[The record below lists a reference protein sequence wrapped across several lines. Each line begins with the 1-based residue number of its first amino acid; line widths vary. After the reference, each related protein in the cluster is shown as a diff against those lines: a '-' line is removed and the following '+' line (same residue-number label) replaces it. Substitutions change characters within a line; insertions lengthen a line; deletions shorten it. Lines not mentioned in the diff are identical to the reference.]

1 MFDSHLSETR
11 PRTDPSRGAQVIAL
25 PAARLAARDP
35 VAVRLEAYWSDLA
48 RKAGGV
54 PRRADIDPRAID
66 TGLSDIFLIERIA
79 PGLARFRV
87 AGTGL
92 SELMNMDVRGMP
104 LSTFLLPADREEFAA
119 ALTALFERPAKLR
132 LGLGGA
138 PGPGQPRLTG
148 RMLLLPLCDDAGAV
162 GRAIGCL
169 VTSGTA
175 GRTPRR
181 FRLTGTRIE
190 PVDEIG
196 ATGLPPY
203 ETPVAE
209 PPVPESPL
217 TDTAASTAASDISEP
232 RQRRPRRAT
241 GRPHLRLVKTD

>member
-1 MFDSHLSETR
+1 MPHAHRPDS
-11 PRTDPSRGAQVIAL
+11 SRSPGARVIAL
-25 PAARLAARDP
+25 FTARTAASSIAPDTAQNPAAE
-35 VAVRLEAYWSDLA
+35 RLEAYWSDLA

-104 LSTFLLPADREEFAA
+104 LSTFILPADREEFAA

-132 LGLGGA
+132 LGLRGA
-138 PGPGQPRLTG
+138 PGLGQPRLTG

-162 GRAIGCL
+162 SRAIGCL
-169 VTSGTA
+169 VTSGSA
-175 GRTPRR
+175 GRAPRR
-181 FRLTGTRIE
+181 FRLTGTRVA
-190 PVDEIG
+190 PVDGVG
-196 ATGLPPY
+196 ATGGPAS
-203 ETPVAE
+203 ETL
-209 PPVPESPL
+209 VP
-217 TDTAASTAASDISEP
+217 ATAASDTP
-232 RQRRPRRAT
+232 APQHRPPRRAT
-241 GRPHLRLVKTD
+241 GWPHLRLVTTD